1 MSVSKKEIEQEA
13 IVYLKKHRKLL
24 YDTYLTNYIPT
35 DEKVAYFTAGPSGAG
50 KTEFTIEFL
59 KNQNSIFHLDIDLV
73 RDFFKPL
80 GYDGKNSDLF
90 QKPAS
95 YGVQFLFD
103 EIVKNRELS
112 LIVDSNLSHFQT
124 AKENVV
130 KLLKHNYK
138 IEIFYIYNELEKC
151 FLYTKKRE
159 SVTKR
164 VVPED
169 VFFKSV
175 VYSRSTTSKIKTL
188 FDSSVILNIIDKRNN
203 RIYKNISSEH
213 FEKII
218 PKYEVENDTKN

>member
-1 MSVSKKEIEQEA
+1 LVSKKEIEQKA
-13 IVYLKKHRKLL
+13 ILYLKKHRELL
-24 YDTYLTNYIPT
+24 YDTYLKNSTPT

-59 KNQNSIFHLDIDLV
+59 KNQNNIIHLDIDLV

-80 GYDGKNSDLF
+80 GYDGKNSNLF

-112 LIVDSNLSHFQT
+112 IIVDSNLSHFQT
-124 AKENVV
+124 AKENVL

-175 VYSRSTTSKIKTL
+175 VYSRSVTSKIKAS
-188 FDSSVILNIIDKRNN
+188 FDDSIVLNILDKRDNK
-203 RIYKNISSEH
+203 IYKNISSKQ

-218 PKYEVENDTKN
+218 PKYEVENDTEN